1 VSVRY
6 PIAAN
11 AEEALKAPKGRAV
24 REREA
29 SALAGHDVAF
39 TREYAGPAFAT
50 RAAAEAA
57 YAGRVDAEA
66 GARVAPEDRFCE
78 LIEVIE
84 AEPKRAK
91 SEAFGGQ
98 AEPVNQAGRRWPQ
111 PKRLL
116 KTVWRLSIG
125 YWKIVD
131 KAAEPA
137 LRQAREARRS
147 GEAHDAAALRAMARQ
162 PLAPVKPQQ
171 PLDIGLFEMVPP
183 EAPHLTIPDE

>member
-1 VSVRY
+1 MKY
-6 PIAAN
+6 PIAN
-11 AEEALKAPKGRAV
+11 TAEEALKAPQGRAM

-29 SALAGHDVAF
+29 AGLAGHDVAF
-39 TREYAGPAFAT
+39 AREYAGPTFAT

-57 YAGRVDAEA
+57 YAGHIDAE
-66 GARVAPEDRFCE
+66 GGSRVPPEDRYCE

-84 AEPKRAK
+84 AEPKRT
-91 SEAFGGQ
+91 SGGGQ
-98 AEPVNQAGRRWPQ
+98 AEPTNEAGQRWPK

-131 KAAEPA
+131 RSAEPA

-147 GEAHDAAALRAMARQ
+147 EESEALDAAQLRAMARQ
-162 PLAPVKPQQ
+162 PLTPVKPQQ

>member
-1 VSVRY
+1 VKY
-6 PIAAN
+6 PIADT
-11 AEEALKAPKGRAV
+11 AEEALKAPKGRAM

-29 SALAGHDVAF
+29 AALAGQTVAF
-39 TREYAGPAFAT
+39 AREYAGPVFAT
-50 RAAAEAA
+50 RDAAEAA
-57 YAGRVDAEA
+57 YAGRVDAEG
-66 GARVAPEDRFCE
+66 GARVQPEDRFCE
-78 LIEVIE
+78 IVEMIET
-84 AEPKRAK
+84 EPKRAK
-91 SEAFGGQ
+91 AGASGGQ
-98 AEPVNQAGRRWPQ
+98 AEPTHEAGRRWPA

-116 KTVWRLSIG
+116 KTVWRLSVG

-131 KAAEPA
+131 SSAEPA

-147 GEAHDAAALRAMARQ
+147 EEAQALDPGQLRAMSRQ